1 VSTRDAAKTIVF
13 PSPIR
18 VPWVDVMVVVGIVDL
33 AHDVVEP
40 LLSNVPKEWA
50 FVDRILV
57 YPTRYTKTSI
67 VASSIRHPVPDIM
80 SLLRRV
86 VIGNWVLVFVV
97 RFDCCNN
104 L

>member
-1 VSTRDAAKTIVF
+1 
-13 PSPIR
+13 
-18 VPWVDVMVVVGIVDL
+18 VMVVVVMMVDL
-33 AHDVVEP
+33 AHNVVEP
-40 LLSNVPKEWA
+40 LLSNVPREWA

-57 YPTRYTKTSI
+57 YPTRCTKTSI
-67 VASSIRHPVPDIM
+67 AASSIQHPGPDIM

-104 L
+104 S